1 MANQYDLIIIGA
13 GPAGLT
19 AALYA
24 SRYKINLLVIGDPF
38 ASTVCGA
45 HLLENWPGTDKITGL
60 ELIQKITNQ
69 VKNNGVEILNENVT
83 QIEKKDFFAIKTKE
97 NKELL
102 AKTII
107 IATGAERKK
116 LVVSGEKELI
126 GKGVSYCATC
136 DAPFLKNKEAAVIG
150 DGNAATMAADL
161 LAQYANKVYL
171 VVRGKELM
179 GEAIWQEKV
188 KDNDK
193 IEIIYERMVTEIKG
207 QKSVEA
213 IILNQEYQGQK
224 ELKIQGVLIEI
235 GSEPV
240 SGWLKEIGVKID
252 EKGYVKINADG
263 STSVNGLF
271 AAGDITNGSNNFR
284 QVITASAEGAIAA
297 LGVYN
302 FLKQK

>member
-1 MANQYDLIIIGA
+1 MENKYDLIIIGA

-38 ASTVCGA
+38 ASSVCGA
-45 HLLENWPGTDKITGL
+45 HLLENWPGVDKISGL

-69 VKNNGVEILNENVT
+69 VKGHGVEILNENVS
-83 QIEKKDFFAIKTKE
+83 QINKDDLFKVTTKTGQE
-97 NKELL
+97 FS

-116 LVVSGEKELI
+116 LVVPGEKELI

-161 LAQYANKVYL
+161 LAQYATKVYL
-171 VVRGKELM
+171 IVRGKELM
-179 GEAIWQEKV
+179 GEAIWQEKI
-188 KDNDK
+188 KDNSK

-207 QKSVEA
+207 QNSVEA

-224 ELKIQGVLIEI
+224 ELKVQGVLIEV
-235 GSEPV
+235 GSEPI

-263 STSVNGLF
+263 STSMIGIF
-271 AAGDITNGSNNFR
+271 AAGDITNGSNGFR
-284 QVITASAEGAIAA
+284 QVITGSAEGAVAA

-302 FLKQK
+302 FLKHK